1 MDIAGHKWLVAPYG
15 VSNWVRNV
23 RAAGEVSLTRRR
35 HTERYRAEEVTGVG
49 AVPVLR
55 TYIGKV
61 RVTRPYFDATAGSS
75 EEELLAEV
83 PRHPVF
89 GSLSRPDR
97 ALPPDRPPAPRHNG
111 SRRPRRVSVS
121 ALASPA
127 AWPGAAGRR
136 PTRSIWLLNWYFVGV
151 DDCTP

>member
-1 MDIAGHKWLVAPYG
+1 MAKTYRLTSAQRAANAVFGTMTRLGIGAGYRRILTVRGRKTGQLRSTPVDVVDIAGHEWLVAPYG

-23 RAAGEVSLTRRR
+23 RAAGEVSLTRRQ

-83 PRHPVF
+83 TSHPVF
-89 GSLSRPDR
+89 RLTQQP
-97 ALPPDRPPAPRHNG
+97 
-111 SRRPRRVSVS
+111 
-121 ALASPA
+121 
-127 AWPGAAGRR
+127 
-136 PTRSIWLLNWYFVGV
+136 
-151 DDCTP
+151 

>member
-1 MDIAGHKWLVAPYG
+1 MAKTYRLTSAQRAANAVFGTMTRLGIGAGYRRILTVRGRKTGQPRSTPVDVMDIAGHKWLVAPYG

-23 RAAGEVSLTRRR
+23 RAAGEVSLTRRQR
-35 HTERYRAEEVTGVG
+35 TERYRAEEVAGVG

-61 RVTRPYFDATAGSS
+61 RVTRPYFDAAAGSS

-89 GSLSRPDR
+89 RL
-97 ALPPDRPPAPRHNG
+97 
-111 SRRPRRVSVS
+111 
-121 ALASPA
+121 
-127 AWPGAAGRR
+127 
-136 PTRSIWLLNWYFVGV
+136 TQQ
-151 DDCTP
+151 T